1 MHSYFSCYL
10 WSEML
15 LEVNGKNLVV
25 VHVCVFMS
33 MCWETFTGMTPEGAT
48 SFKWLCFQYS
58 ALFDAVMQCL
68 SLNTDVYGM
77 AI

>member
-25 VHVCVFMS
+25 VHLILMAMFSV
-33 MCWETFTGMTPEGAT
+33 
-48 SFKWLCFQYS
+48 LC
-58 ALFDAVMQCL
+58 LFDAVMQCL
-68 SLNTDVYGM
+68 SLNPDVYGM